1 VQTVTWA
8 DLLLNSAG
16 DRLVLSTADGDILEL
31 GEEL

>member
-1 VQTVTWA
+1 
-8 DLLLNSAG
+8 LLNSAG